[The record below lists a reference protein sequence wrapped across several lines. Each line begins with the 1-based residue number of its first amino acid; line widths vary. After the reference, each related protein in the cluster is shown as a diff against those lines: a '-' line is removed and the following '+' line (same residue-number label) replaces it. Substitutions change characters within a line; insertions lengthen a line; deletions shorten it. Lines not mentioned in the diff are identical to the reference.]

1 MICIPT
7 VWSINKPNESFLN
20 DNPLLHYSRSL
31 EQAIDKME
39 MMKQDVVG
47 QIEKTPQP
55 YWGHVDVFI
64 KLIEQNISKLREYAE
79 KDNDLPPLEDMI
91 KAHDLLAREASIL
104 HSALIER
111 VDKSENTCELVSEY
125 FLLDMA
131 RKIGYLRFSPMVSIH
146 SDLSEIASL
155 YPVCLT
161 EKDASDP
168 AIFFVSTKICKD
180 LLLLPVMAHEL
191 GHMLRHE
198 RAQDEREQI
207 NELFCDLFGAVIC
220 GLAYLNSVLN
230 IVDTEDIFTI
240 KTKHPPWEVRVDQ
253 IIVLLKKILNETAEE
268 DVGELGYVLKQLE
281 QRWKEMCFGSSKS
294 TGYEGHLCEI
304 QMSRIIEKARNILQK
319 EITGKNIDTSRFM
332 INAHND
338 GGPLELVYKKF
349 LLRMGDGG
357 GDIVDI
363 KPEILEW
370 GRRLRGG

>member
-1 MICIPT
+1 M
-7 VWSINKPNESFLN
+7 
-20 DNPLLHYSRSL
+20 SL

-47 QIEKTPQP
+47 RIEKTPQP
-55 YWGHVDVFI
+55 YWGHVYAFI
-64 KLIEQNISKLREYAE
+64 KLIDYSILELRGYVD
-79 KDNDLPPLEDMI
+79 KDDDLPPLEDMMKI
-91 KAHDLLAREASIL
+91 NDLLTREASIR
-104 HSALIER
+104 HMALVKRIDEP
-111 VDKSENTCELVSEY
+111 ENTCELVSEY

-131 RKIGYLRFSPMVSIH
+131 RKIGYLQFSPMVSIH
-146 SDLSEIASL
+146 SDISEIASL

-253 IIVLLKKILNETAEE
+253 IIVLLKKILNESTEE
-268 DVGELGYVLKQLE
+268 DVEELEHILKKLE
-281 QRWKEMCFGSSKS
+281 QHWNDMRDRSSKPI
-294 TGYEGHLCEI
+294 GYEGGLYEI
-304 QMSRIIEKARNILQK
+304 SMNRVIEKAQNILQK
-319 EITGKNIDTSRFM
+319 ETHEKNIDKSKFM
-332 INAHND
+332 VNAHND
-338 GGPLELVYKKF
+338 GGPLELVYKEF
-349 LLRMGDGG
+349 LLRIDNGVGDAS
-357 GDIVDI
+357 DI
-363 KPEILEW
+363 KPKILDW

>member
-1 MICIPT
+1 M
-7 VWSINKPNESFLN
+7 SI
-20 DNPLLHYSRSL
+20 

-39 MMKQDVVG
+39 LMKQDVVG
-47 QIEKTPQP
+47 RIEKVPQP
-55 YWGHVDVFI
+55 YWGHVYAFI
-64 KLIEQNISKLREYAE
+64 KLIDYSISELRGYTD
-79 KDNDLPPLEDMI
+79 KDDDLPPLEDMMKI
-91 KAHDLLAREASIL
+91 HDLLTREVSIR
-104 HSALIER
+104 HMALVKRIDEPE
-111 VDKSENTCELVSEY
+111 SICELVSEY

-230 IVDTEDIFTI
+230 IVDAEDIFTI

-253 IIVLLKKILNETAEE
+253 IIVLLKKILNESTEE
-268 DVGELGYVLKQLE
+268 DVEELGYVLKQLE
-281 QRWKEMCFGSSKS
+281 QHWNDMRARSSKS
-294 TGYEGHLCEI
+294 TGYEGHLCKI

-319 EITGKNIDTSRFM
+319 EITEKNIDTSRFM

-338 GGPLELVYKKF
+338 GGPLDLVYKKF

-357 GDIVDI
+357 GDILDI
-363 KPEILEW
+363 KPEILDW

>member
-1 MICIPT
+1 M
-7 VWSINKPNESFLN
+7 
-20 DNPLLHYSRSL
+20 SL

-47 QIEKTPQP
+47 RIEKVPQP
-55 YWGHVDVFI
+55 YWGHVYAFI
-64 KLIEQNISKLREYAE
+64 KLIDYDLSELRRYAE
-79 KDNDLPPLEDMI
+79 NDSDSPPPLEDMMKI
-91 KAHDLLAREASIL
+91 PDLLTREATIRYM
-104 HSALIER
+104 ALVKRIDEP
-111 VDKSENTCELVSEY
+111 ENTCELVSEY

-131 RKIGYLRFSPMVSIH
+131 RKIGYLQFSPMVSIH
-146 SDLSEIASL
+146 SDPSKIAYL

-180 LLLLPVMAHEL
+180 LLLLPVMAHELGVMAHEL

-230 IVDTEDIFTI
+230 IVDAEDIFMI

-253 IIVLLKKILNETAEE
+253 IIVLLKKILSESTEE
-268 DVGELGYVLKQLE
+268 DVEELEHILKKLE
-281 QRWKEMCFGSSKS
+281 QHWNDMRDRSSKPI
-294 TGYEGHLCEI
+294 GYEGGLYEI
-304 QMSRIIEKARNILQK
+304 SMNRVIEKAQNILQK
-319 EITGKNIDTSRFM
+319 ETHEKNIDKSKFM
-332 INAHND
+332 VNAHND
-338 GGPLELVYKKF
+338 GGPLELVYKEF
-349 LLRMGDGG
+349 LLRIDNGVGAAS
-357 GDIVDI
+357 DI
-363 KPEILEW
+363 KPKILEW

>member
-1 MICIPT
+1 M
-7 VWSINKPNESFLN
+7 
-20 DNPLLHYSRSL
+20 SL

-47 QIEKTPQP
+47 RIEKTPQP

-79 KDNDLPPLEDMI
+79 TDSDPPPLEDMMKI
-91 KAHDLLAREASIL
+91 HDLLAREASIL
-104 HSALIER
+104 HNALIER
-111 VDKSENTCELVSEY
+111 VDKPESTCELVSEY

-131 RKIGYLRFSPMVSIH
+131 RKIGYLQFSPMVSIH
-146 SDLSEIASL
+146 SDPSKIASL

-168 AIFFVSTKICKD
+168 AMFFVSTKICKD
-180 LLLLPVMAHEL
+180 LLLLPLLAHEL

-198 RAQDEREQI
+198 RAQYEREQI
-207 NELFCDLFGAVIC
+207 NELFCDFFGAMIC

-230 IVDTEDIFTI
+230 IVDTKDIFTI

-281 QRWKEMCFGSSKS
+281 QHWNDMHDRSSKS
-294 TGYEGHLCEI
+294 TGYEGYLYKI
-304 QMSRIIEKARNILQK
+304 QMGRLIEKARNMLQTEK
-319 EITGKNIDTSRFM
+319 TKRNIDTSKFM

-338 GGPLELVYKKF
+338 GSPLELVYKKF

-357 GDIVDI
+357 GDILDI
-363 KPEILEW
+363 KPEILDW

>member
-1 MICIPT
+1 M
-7 VWSINKPNESFLN
+7 
-20 DNPLLHYSRSL
+20 SL

-47 QIEKTPQP
+47 RIEKVPQP

-64 KLIEQNISKLREYAE
+64 KLIEQNILKLREYVE
-79 KDNDLPPLEDMI
+79 NDNDPPPLEDMM
-91 KAHDLLAREASIL
+91 KVHDLLAREVSIL
-104 HSALIER
+104 HNALIER
-111 VDKSENTCELVSEY
+111 VDKPESTCELVSEY

-131 RKIGYLRFSPMVSIH
+131 RKIGYLRFSPMVSIN

-230 IVDTEDIFTI
+230 IVDAEDIFMI

-253 IIVLLKKILNETAEE
+253 IIVLLKKILSESTEE
-268 DVGELGYVLKQLE
+268 DVEELEHILKKLE
-281 QRWKEMCFGSSKS
+281 QHWNDMRDRSSKPI
-294 TGYEGHLCEI
+294 GYEGGLYEI
-304 QMSRIIEKARNILQK
+304 SMNRVIEKAQNILQK
-319 EITGKNIDTSRFM
+319 ETHEKNIDKSKFM
-332 INAHND
+332 VNAHND
-338 GGPLELVYKKF
+338 GGPLELVHKEF
-349 LLRMGDGG
+349 LLRIDNGVGAAS
-357 GDIVDI
+357 DI
-363 KPEILEW
+363 KPKILEW